1 MDEDWLDPPNP
12 LIPAG
17 SHADPIS
24 AQNWERITTKYA
36 DVGYREGIS
45 EGKLSSLQEGFDGSF
60 RTSVPLVRR
69 LGRLRGMVGGLLGY
83 TLGLGEGK
91 EQMIKMIREL
101 NSDLGRLKMG
111 DVLPV
116 DQEAMDH
123 AKEHLG
129 DDNED
134 LPREG
139 KEMDELMSA
148 FDGAKVEV
156 AGGPAGGEGSVQGR
170 MREQQL
176 LETMEA
182 RLEEL
187 MRLAGLI

>member
-1 MDEDWLDPPNP
+1 MDDDWLDPPNP
-12 LIPAG
+12 LVPAG
-17 SHADPIS
+17 SQADPIS

-60 RTSVPLVRR
+60 RTAVPLVRR

-83 TLGLGEGK
+83 TLGLGEGQQ
-91 EQMIKMIREL
+91 EMVKMIREL

-116 DQEAMDH
+116 DQEALDH

-139 KEMDELMSA
+139 KEMDEMMTA
-148 FDGAKVEV
+148 FDGAKVEG
-156 AGGPAGGEGSVQGR
+156 AGGRMSDSGPLQGK
-170 MREQQL
+170 MREEEL
-176 LETMEA
+176 LDSME
-182 RLEEL
+182 RRMEEL
-187 MRLAGLI
+187 MRTVGLV